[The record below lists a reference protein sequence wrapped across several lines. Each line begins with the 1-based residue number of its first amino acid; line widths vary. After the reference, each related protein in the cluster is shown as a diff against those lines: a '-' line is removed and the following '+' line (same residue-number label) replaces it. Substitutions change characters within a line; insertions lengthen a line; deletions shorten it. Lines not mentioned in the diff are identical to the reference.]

1 MNCID
6 DAIKVWRTVI
16 KKITGLSNDLL
27 LNGESIRGPELVRI
41 KNGKKVPISQE
52 DTVIIHY
59 CDPIDDI
66 SMVDSSN
73 PSTAQS
79 YELHLIVYG
88 NKCKKIS
95 QTIKSNLY
103 TEGILDIL
111 RESGIGLLD
120 IPTIQ
125 NTSNFIVEQTYIL
138 RSDIRIRFNCILEDE
153 KIMKDIP
160 IENVDESFKII

>member
-6 DAIKVWRTVI
+6 DAIKIWRTII

-66 SMVDSSN
+66 SVVDSSN
-73 PSTAQS
+73 PSTVQS

-95 QTIKSNLY
+95 QAIKSNLY
-103 TEGILDIL
+103 TEGILNIL

-125 NTSNFIVEQTYIL
+125 NASNFIVEQTYIL

-153 KIMKDIP
+153 KIIKDVP